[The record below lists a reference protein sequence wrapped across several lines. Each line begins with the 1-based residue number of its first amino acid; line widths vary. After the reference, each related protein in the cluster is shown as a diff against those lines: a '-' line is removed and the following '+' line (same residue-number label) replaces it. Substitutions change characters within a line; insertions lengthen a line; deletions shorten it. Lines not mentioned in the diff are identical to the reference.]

1 MRMRTGPYDDECS
14 WRGLA
19 PREAFSPSVLLAV
32 RSPSVSSPS
41 SPSLS
46 SPSVVL
52 LGVRSAPADGCT
64 LYIHV
69 VSNHL
74 RAGTYV
80 SKTEESK
87 AAQEVLLYVRARVH
101 SNQRAPVG
109 EHKHMTLG
117 KKVTAIK
124 LIEGQKY
131 PAWIASGHGH
141 FCHACATS
149 ARLMFWARNKRELA
163 TQPTQRHRGTEA
175 RWHRGTE
182 VATRQK
188 AAPATGGTALAPTV
202 WQIGERRATD
212 RPPPRARLHR
222 ARPALRLRRIPTEQ
236 MCLRKRTAYSFV
248 GRTRRADRR
257 TEGRTNGQKDGRT
270 DRRATDRPPPRARLH
285 RARPPLRRIPTEP
298 VSIAHLCK

>member
-1 MRMRTGPYDDECS
+1 MARARHLGPFITWGCTALRMRTGPYDDECS

-175 RWHRGTE
+175 RRHRGTE
-182 VATRQK
+182 ARWSEPTNQLEDVFVCLHLRARTYVSKTEESK
-188 AAPATGGTALAPTV
+188 AAREVLLYV
-202 WQIGERRATD
+202 
-212 RPPPRARLHR
+212 RARVQSKQR
-222 ARPALRLRRIPTEQ
+222 AP
-236 MCLRKRTAYSFV
+236 V
-248 GRTRRADRR
+248 GEHKHMTLGEKVMLA
-257 TEGRTNGQKDGRT
+257 
-270 DRRATDRPPPRARLH
+270 
-285 RARPPLRRIPTEP
+285 
-298 VSIAHLCK
+298 